1 MPRTQGGPQSQS
13 RPPGPPPAA
22 SRHAGCLSG
31 RISSGLLYDPRHVC
45 PPFHMPSLRHT
56 LSSLAGPQPYVLAHT
71 WPLSLE
77 HVSVQLKW
85 PQTPC
90 ACTRTSSPQGQPPTP
105 FPFFSTPLAQPPAQ
119 PPAHSPL
126 FSLRPFPIPCLDATG
141 RGSWHDTGDKPQ
153 RRPAPAQHTA
163 PRGRHRPRRLSEG
176 RGRLR
181 PHPIRSC
188 SISSIFS
195 ARAITRLMISF
206 SSSVSSSCFLCLS
219 AWPPG
224 WTDQPA
230 WSLKSN
236 LRRDEAG
243 EETQGAVRSSG

>member
-1 MPRTQGGPQSQS
+1 MIARARVRSQSGLTSRTADHPVDKHRCPHPPRERTEARRGGAERRARTQGGPQSQS
-13 RPPGPPPAA
+13 SPPGPPPAA

-105 FPFFSTPLAQPPAQ
+105 FPLFSTPLAQPPAQ

-126 FSLRPFPIPCLDATG
+126 CSLCAPSRSPA
-141 RGSWHDTGDKPQ
+141 SMPQ
-153 RRPAPAQHTA
+153 GGGPGT
-163 PRGRHRPRRLSEG
+163 
-176 RGRLR
+176 
-181 PHPIRSC
+181 
-188 SISSIFS
+188 
-195 ARAITRLMISF
+195 TR
-206 SSSVSSSCFLCLS
+206 
-219 AWPPG
+219 
-224 WTDQPA
+224 
-230 WSLKSN
+230 
-236 LRRDEAG
+236 
-243 EETQGAVRSSG
+243 